1 MPSAGRSLHIAWL
14 GSVPLETGGAPGVAA
29 ELLEGLADLGHR
41 IDCFLPG
48 AGRHLPQRLADHD
61 NLTFVWGSTSWRW
74 NAWYNRTQVTTF
86 ISGLISRGLT
96 SVRLR
101 RSVVSRHRSD
111 PYDLLLQASSIESL
125 GVPSKLLRTV
135 PLVIRPDSHQAGELR
150 WLLREWRL
158 ALRCQPPYVLALVA
172 AVMTVRTLVQVRAIR
187 RASLLICLSS
197 VFRDHMV
204 RDYRFPV
211 ERTVVVTNPVR
222 FQRFPV
228 SERGVGDPPTV
239 LVPGRVSLRKGIED
253 VVALARVLLKRG
265 VDVRIRVV
273 GGPSLWSDYR
283 KLLEDL
289 PSENSEYVEK
299 VPPTEMPVEYGA
311 SDVMLQA
318 SKYDPCP
325 MAVIESLAS
334 GVPVVATSEVGSI
347 EGVDRS
353 VVIEVPPGDV
363 EALADAVEEMVRRM
377 RADARGVRR
386 MARAEAERRFATP
399 VVCAQISEALE
410 RLVSSRGGAAAR
422 NGAGPHAQPDH
433 VLPG

>member
-48 AGRHLPQRLADHD
+48 AGRNLPQRLADNA
-61 NLTFVWGSTSWRW
+61 NLTFVWGRTSWRW

-96 SVRLR
+96 SIRLR
-101 RSVVSRHRSD
+101 RAVVSRHRSD
-111 PYDLLLQASSIESL
+111 PYNLILQASSIESL
-125 GVPSKLLRTV
+125 GVPRKLLRTV

-158 ALRCQPPYVLALVA
+158 ALRCQPPYVFALVA
-172 AVMTVRTLVQVRAIR
+172 AVMTLRTLVQVRAIR

-197 VFRDHMV
+197 VFRDHIV
-204 RDYRFPV
+204 RDYRFPL
-211 ERTVVVTNPVR
+211 ERTVIVTNPVR
-222 FQRFPV
+222 LQRFPL
-228 SERGVGDPPTV
+228 SERGVGDPMTV
-239 LVPGRVSLRKGIED
+239 IVPGRVSLRKGIED
-253 VVALARVLLKRG
+253 VVALSRVLLRRG
-265 VDVRIRVV
+265 VDARIRVV

-283 KLLEDL
+283 KLLEDM
-289 PSENSEYVEK
+289 PHENSEYVEK
-299 VPPTEMPVEYGA
+299 VPPTEMPTEYAA

-334 GVPVVATSEVGSI
+334 GVPVVATNEVGSI
-347 EGVDRS
+347 EAVDRS
-353 VVIEVPPGDV
+353 VVIEVPPADV
-363 EALADAVEEMVRRM
+363 EGLADAIEEMLSRLRADPAAVRRT
-377 RADARGVRR
+377 
-386 MARAEAERRFATP
+386 ARAEAERRFATP

-410 RLVSSRGGAAAR
+410 RLVASPTGAAAE
-422 NGAGPHAQPDH
+422 NGAGARAQPDR
-433 VLPG
+433 VVRG